1 MLDIKYIRENP
12 DKVKKAVEMKKID
25 LNVDQLLDVDSKRRD
40 LMTEL
45 EALQNTK
52 NEFSKIIGTLSPED
66 RQAKLLEMKEV
77 DSKSTQTKAELE
89 EVLKDYYA
97 LMAKAPTVPAEDT
110 PIGRDDRDNVEVNKW
125 GEIPQFSFPVKDHI
139 QLGKDLDILDLE
151 RGAKVGGY
159 RGYYVKNDGVLLMM
173 GFLFYALQKM
183 SAKGYAPMIPPTL
196 IKEYAL
202 FGSGYFKGSEY
213 NPDTDEI
220 YMVGNPEKD
229 AEGNIIGEKKF
240 LVGTAEPSILAY
252 YSNEILDE
260 SQLPI
265 RNSGFSQCYRSE
277 IGSYGKDTK
286 GIYRVHEF
294 MKIEQVVLAPAD
306 VEVADKMQQEM
317 LSVSQELHRDLG
329 LRYRVLRICSGDLS
343 AGKYKQFDME
353 AWIPSR
359 NGYGETGSSS
369 NFLDWQSRRL
379 NVKYKTKDGKKEH
392 VYMLNNTAL
401 PSPRIFIAIL
411 ENYQQADGSIKVPEV
426 LVPFVGKTVIK

>member
-1 MLDIKYIRENP
+1 MLDIKYIRDNP
-12 DKVKKAVEMKKID
+12 DKIKKAVEMKRLD
-25 LNVDQLLDVDSKRRD
+25 LNVDELLDVDAKRRD
-40 LMTEL
+40 LIAEL
-45 EALQNTK
+45 EGLQNTK
-52 NEFSKIIGTLSPED
+52 NEFSKIIGKLGAEE

-77 DSKSTQTKAELE
+77 DSRATQTKTELE
-89 EVLKDYYA
+89 KVLEEYYA
-97 LMAKAPTVPAEDT
+97 LMAKVPTVPAEDT
-110 PIGRDDRDNVEVNKW
+110 PIGRDDRDNVGVDKW
-125 GEIPQFSFPVKDHI
+125 GDIPHFDFPIKDHI

-159 RGYYVKNDGVLLMM
+159 RGYYVKNDGVLLMI

-196 IKEYAL
+196 INEYAL
-202 FGSGYFKGSEY
+202 FGSGYFKGKEY
-213 NPDTDEI
+213 NPETDEI
-220 YMVGNPEKD
+220 YMVGHP
-229 AEGNIIGEKKF
+229 EKKF
-240 LVGTAEPSILAY
+240 LVGTAEPSLLAY
-252 YSNEILDE
+252 YSDEILE
-260 SQLPI
+260 ASQLPM
-265 RNSGFSQCYRSE
+265 RLSGFSQCYRSE

-317 LSVSQELHRDLG
+317 LEISQELHRDLG
-329 LRYRVLRICSGDLS
+329 LPYRVLRICSGDLGT
-343 AGKYKQFDME
+343 GKYKQFDME

-359 NGYGETGSSS
+359 NSYGETGSSS

-379 NVKYKTKDGKKEH
+379 NVKYKTAGGKKEF

-426 LVPFVGKTVIK
+426 LVPFVGKTIIR